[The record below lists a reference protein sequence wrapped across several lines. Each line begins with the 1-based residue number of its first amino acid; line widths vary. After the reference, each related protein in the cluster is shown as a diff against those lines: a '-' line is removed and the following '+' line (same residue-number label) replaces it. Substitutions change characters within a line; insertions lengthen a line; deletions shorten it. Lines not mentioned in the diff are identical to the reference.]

1 MKTIKIKKI
10 INKLKVINMNIP
22 TFNKITKISWIG
34 SWLIFTLIIFYYG
47 IKFPILRYNTITN
60 LEIMLL
66 VIGLIMF
73 LILAVRGSITK
84 NLNI

>member
-1 MKTIKIKKI
+1 
-10 INKLKVINMNIP
+10 MNIP
-22 TFNKITKISWIG
+22 TFNKITKISWIS